1 MLDLLRAPERGP
13 GTHDVYAR
21 VAREALPNEMGALL
35 SVEVL
40 VAMITAGSPPTQAL
54 AGVLLGRRPE
64 AVALLGLEGLA
75 ALAGHEVAAV
85 RAAAH
90 ALMRSSVLQF
100 REDPALLLLLVESDW
115 ADTRALAF
123 DLLKN
128 AIGAETLGAEALM
141 GLLDSNRTDVQDAG
155 RDLVKRHFDALDP
168 RVLVRRLVEHP
179 HPNMRRFALDLVVEY
194 LPDGA
199 DPLAHLGLFFAGAA
213 GPQAGPAGEAPG
225 HRLPPARGLRDPY
238 QAEVAAGL
246 LGEFARMDVRADFEH
261 ALEAIVRLNLAHP
274 GLKSPVAVGLGLD
287 LEAGGAA

>member
-1 MLDLLRAPERGP
+1 
-13 GTHDVYAR
+13 
-21 VAREALPNEMGALL
+21 
-35 SVEVL
+35 
-40 VAMITAGSPPTQAL
+40 MITAGSPPIQAL
-54 AGVLLGRRPE
+54 ARDLLGRRPE

-90 ALMRSSVLQF
+90 ALMRSSALQF
-100 REDPALLLLLVESDW
+100 REDPSLLLLLVESDW

-128 AIGAETLGAEALM
+128 AIGSEALGAEALM

-155 RDLVKRHFDALDP
+155 RDLVKRHFGVLDP

-199 DPLAHLGLFFAGAA
+199 DPLAHLGLFFRAA
-213 GPQAGPAGEAPG
+213 LLDLKPD
-225 HRLPPARGLRDPY
+225 RLVKRRVIDFLLRRGLRDPY

-261 ALEAIVRLNLAHP
+261 ALEAIVRLNLAYP
-274 GLKSPVAVGLGLD
+274 GLKSPVAVAVGLD
-287 LEAGGAA
+287 AGGAA